1 MSDTDP
7 IKETEQDTASKH
19 RVLEHSPVSRRN
31 FMRFSAAT
39 VGAAAL
45 SGTTLADHT
54 SPKASEL
61 YEFIRDHVGDDYEI
75 PTLILLSD
83 ETGFD
88 AVDRLNLETEED
100 EPVEFAETT
109 DPEPAAYAQLT
120 PDQVEDVLE
129 LSEVDQVEFSP
140 GSNPF
145 WKLGNYDDGIF
156 PSVSESVDYIGFE
169 QMIDGFQKLAS
180 EYSDRLNFFARGNS
194 AGHPNLLEGELE
206 QQDMWFAEITNDVN
220 DEKSF
225 EDKEKAIFSLSIH
238 GDEPQGREAGCR
250 LAERILNGDTP
261 EMDEY
266 LDEVVIIFAFT
277 NPDGWVVR
285 NPQYI
290 GPNDEPP
297 GFQRENGAERDLNR
311 SYPTEGWIAPD
322 HYSGE
327 PWGANLEDDQPGE
340 IDDDVPEPV
349 VEHVPDA
356 LTVTEQLRSYENID
370 ALVDMHG
377 QGLPAVLI
385 YTLTPNSNQ
394 FDHQQLHD
402 LDEMTREIGESIRE
416 ELGSIDQQRDVISK
430 GFEMGSEEDEDI
442 ELPEALFRDASSVDT
457 LGYTTT
463 GGLRSFVAGRDEFSG
478 LDTKSITIEMA
489 FSAFP
494 FDQDI
499 VQLQVDA
506 YMPAIRAVTAHA
518 ASNVDATI
526 DTDER
531 STAYIT
537 TDELTRSSDDL
548 VFADIGEFTDS
559 NVETRRDSGV
569 RTRPTASPGPDEPGM
584 VRFIVAE
591 AAENLR
597 IDIEHSAAITAT
609 LLDPADEE
617 VQTYDGAGEGA
628 SEDEWTVTDPAAGE
642 WTVQIENNSDD
653 EADVTVIADEYLA
666 EEDDDNVLTPN
677 PVEVLGFE
685 QHEYEVTPF
694 QYFEDNSQFLTVN
707 NNDSAKS
714 SKKTHNSL
722 LEPVSVSEV
731 SEGALLDDGEVAYDN
746 VVMIHDDPA
755 GDSDCLDELDEFV
768 DAGGNL
774 VLTDTGVQLLG
785 QLDTDLAGD
794 ITEEDVE
801 SVERQFALLGDE
813 AYTIREH
820 EMGKNLDH
828 RLLDN
833 VRPVQQELWNVAGM
847 GYASPNFEAPMTLV
861 DMDAFENAGGDIA
874 GITDDQVSVGALERD
889 DGETGIQV
897 IGSVLPPAHQRNLHP
912 FGMLD
917 YGIEFLGHTILLNA
931 LGYEQQRF
939 VDGDQ
944 NDEWNSSDRIN
955 EP

>member
-1 MSDTDP
+1 MTDTDP
-7 IKETEQDTASKH
+7 TTETEQHATDKH

-31 FMRFSAAT
+31 FMRFSAASA
-39 VGAAAL
+39 GAFTL
-45 SGTTLADHT
+45 SGTALADHT

-61 YEFIRDHVGDDYEI
+61 YEFIRDHVPEDYEI
-75 PTLILLSD
+75 PTLILLTD

-88 AVDRLNLETEED
+88 ALDRLNIETEEE
-100 EPVEFAETT
+100 EPVEFTRTT
-109 DPEPAAYAQLT
+109 DPESAAYAQLT
-120 PDQVEDVLE
+120 PGQVEAVLE

-145 WKLGNYDDGIF
+145 WKLGNYADGVF
-156 PSVSESVDYIGFE
+156 PAVSDSVDYIGFE
-169 QMIDGFQKLAS
+169 QMIDGFDELAS
-180 EYSDRLNFFARGNS
+180 EHSDHLNFFARGHS
-194 AGHPNLLEGELE
+194 AGHQNLLEGELE
-206 QQDMWFAEITNDVN
+206 QQDMWFAEITNNVN
-220 DEKSF
+220 DEESF
-225 EDKEKAIFSLSIH
+225 ESKEKPIFSLSIH
-238 GDEPQGREAGCR
+238 GDEHQGREAGCR
-250 LAERILNGDTP
+250 MAERILTGSAP
-261 EMDEY
+261 ELDAL
-266 LDEVVIIFAFT
+266 LDEVVIVFVFT

-290 GPNDEPP
+290 GPNDEQP

-356 LTVTEQLRSYENID
+356 LTVTEQLRNYENID
-370 ALVDMHG
+370 TLVDMHG

-394 FDHQQLHD
+394 FNHRQLHD

-416 ELGSIDQQRDVISK
+416 ELGSIDQQRNAISE
-430 GFEMGSEEDEDI
+430 GFEIGSAEDEDP

-478 LDTKSITIEMA
+478 LDTKSITIELA
-489 FSAFP
+489 FSAVP

-499 VQLQVDA
+499 LQLQVDA
-506 YMPAIRAVTAHA
+506 YTAAIRAVTEHA
-518 ASNVDATI
+518 TSNVDAAI
-526 DTDER
+526 DTDGR
-531 STAYIT
+531 STAYVT
-537 TDELTRSSDDL
+537 ADALTRSSDDL
-548 VFADIGEFTDS
+548 VFTDIGGFTDS
-559 NVETRRDSGV
+559 NLETRRNSGV
-569 RTRPTASPGPDEPGM
+569 RTRVTASPGPDEPGT

-591 AAENLR
+591 ATERLV
-597 IDIEHSAAITAT
+597 IDIEQSAAITAT
-609 LLDPADEE
+609 LLDPADEA
-617 VQTYDGAGEGA
+617 VQTYDAVGEGA

-642 WTVQIENNSDD
+642 WTIHVENNSD
-653 EADVTVIADEYLA
+653 EEVAVTVTADEYLA
-666 EEDDDNVLTPN
+666 QEDDDDVLTPD
-677 PVEVLGFE
+677 PVDVLGFE

-694 QYFEDNSQFLTVN
+694 QYFDDNSQFLAAN
-707 NNDSAKS
+707 SNDNAKS
-714 SKKTHNSL
+714 SKATHNSL

-746 VVMIHDDPA
+746 VVIIHDDPA
-755 GDSDCLDELDEFV
+755 GNSDCLDELDEFV

-861 DMDAFENAGGDIA
+861 DMDAFEGAGGDVA

-939 VDGDQ
+939 VDGNL
-944 NDEWNSSDRIN
+944 NDEWNSPDRIN